1 MRTAVATAKM
11 GACPGTA
18 GANDPA
24 EELPMAA
31 LKPVALHALVAAAAS
46 AVVRAA
52 LPRRGAVPVQTG
64 LAASPLVVP
73 LFPPLP
79 VTPGEAAAW
88 RRAGGNARPM
98 LPPEAFV
105 GLLSH

>member
-1 MRTAVATAKM
+1 MRTAVAMAKM
-11 GACPGTA
+11 SACPGTA

-31 LKPVALHALVAAAAS
+31 LKPVALHALVAAAAG
-46 AVVRAA
+46 VVTRASWS
-52 LPRRGAVPVQTG
+52 RRHAVPAQTE
-64 LAASPLVVP
+64 LTASPLVVP

-79 VTPGEAAAW
+79 VAPGEAAAW
-88 RRAGGNARPM
+88 RRAGGHERPA

-105 GLLSH
+105 